1 MSDKPGVVIAIP
13 SQETWKAQFGL
24 CLAQMVGHFST
35 RYVAS
40 GQAKIMLTSDYGT
53 VLPFMRESLA
63 EAAVEGGAS
72 HILWLDNDMT
82 FPVDTLERLLAHGK
96 PIVGANYSQRRRPC
110 TPVAMEDGAWVHTNP
125 DDTGL
130 RAVDFVGM
138 GVMLTETSV
147 FQHMPR
153 PWFSLART
161 GAGKLVGEDV
171 WFCIKARDELKIR
184 TYIDHDLSK
193 EIGHIGMHCY
203 EHSDTWHDRDEQ
215 AAIDRGEKK
224 RCDYLILPH
233 ERAKAKAL
241 GLVDDEA
248 A

>member
-1 MSDKPGVVIAIP
+1 MGEKPGIVVAIP
-13 SQETWKAQFGL
+13 SQDTWKAPFGL
-24 CLAQMVGHFST
+24 CLAQMLTEFAVKFVST
-35 RYVAS
+35 
-40 GQAKIMLTSDYGT
+40 GQAKLLVTQDYGT

-63 EAAVEGGAS
+63 EAAVDGGAS

-82 FPVDTLERLLAHGK
+82 FPTNTLERLLAHGK

-110 TPVAMEDGAWVHTNP
+110 TPVSQRDGAWVYTNP
-125 DDTGL
+125 DSTGL
-130 RAVDFVGM
+130 EDVDFCGF

-147 FQHMPR
+147 FKALPK

-161 GAGKLVGEDV
+161 GAGRLVGEDV
-171 WFCIKARDELKIR
+171 WFCYKAHDDLRVR

-193 EIGHIGMHCY
+193 EVGHMGSHCY
-203 EHSDTWHDRDEQ
+203 EHADTWANRDEQ
-215 AAIDRGEKK
+215 AAIERGEKK

-233 ERAKAKAL
+233 ERKKAAEL
-241 GLVDDEA
+241 GLVNDEA